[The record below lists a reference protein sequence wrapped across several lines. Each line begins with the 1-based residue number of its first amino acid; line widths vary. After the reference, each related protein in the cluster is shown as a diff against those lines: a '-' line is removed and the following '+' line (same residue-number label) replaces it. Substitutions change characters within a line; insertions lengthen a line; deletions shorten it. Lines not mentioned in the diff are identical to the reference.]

1 MKITVKE
8 GWTEKSKM
16 AIFAMMASVMAI
28 IAVIILD

>member
-16 AIFAMMASVMAI
+16 AIFAMIASVIAI

>member
-1 MKITVKE
+1 MKITVKD

-16 AIFAMMASVMAI
+16 AIFAMMAGVLVI